1 MKRYTKLTEELAM
14 KMSIIMTITML
25 QNSIKHP
32 YAEFHFEELIECEY
46 DNLEAIRDAMLRQY
60 NKELAQG

>member
-1 MKRYTKLTEELAM
+1 
-14 KMSIIMTITML
+14 ML

-32 YAEFHFEELIECEY
+32 YVEFNFEELLECEY
-46 DNLEAIRDAMLRQY
+46 DNLEAIRDTMLRQY